1 MSHVNFPYARIP
13 LVVFALVAVAWGVW
27 TFPTFWQQSSDES
40 VARQI
45 ISGSPYK
52 LEALLRLK
60 QDLEAVEQS
69 PYCRA
74 SATRSAAVIRLR
86 IAEQT
91 ILTGDAKRI
100 DNEFDALRK
109 SLFSTLSCSPA
120 DPFSWLALFWL
131 NNIQNGFSAENLRY
145 LRLSYRLGANEG
157 WIALKRNHISFSIF
171 EALEPDLAEMTITEF
186 LQLLDTG
193 LYVEV
198 ADILTGPAWRVR
210 ESILP
215 RLTQVP
221 LRNREVL
228 ATVLGNRGENVS
240 VPGVLEQGFNP
251 WR

>member
-1 MSHVNFPYARIP
+1 MLNNEYARVP
-13 LVVFALVAVAWGVW
+13 LAALALVAFAWGVW
-27 TFPTFWQQSSDES
+27 TFPIFWHQSSDES
-40 VARQI
+40 IARQI
-45 ISGSPYK
+45 ISGNPYQ
-52 LEALLRLK
+52 LEALLHLK
-60 QDLEAVEQS
+60 QDLEVVEQS
-69 PYCRA
+69 SYCRA
-74 SATRSAAVIRLR
+74 SATRSVAIIRLR

-91 ILTGDAKRI
+91 ILTGDTKSI

-109 SLFSTLSCSPA
+109 SLLGTLSCSPA

-131 NNIQNGFSAENLRY
+131 DNIQDGFSTKTLSY

-171 EALEPDLAEMTITEF
+171 EALEPDLAEMTIREF
-186 LQLLDTG
+186 LQLLSTG

-221 LRNREVL
+221 LRNREIL
-228 ATVLGNRGENVS
+228 ATVLRNRGNEIS